1 MVTSAPP
8 GVVGGPVAC
17 RDTIIARR
25 AGARHRRSER
35 SRVITSADASR
46 VGVCCDRAVHAG
58 ISRVVTG
65 LRKLP
70 DWQHDA
76 LIVISSLLVGSVLFA
91 TGLYP
96 LFRLDDRIPLWV
108 RLLLFGGICVVEA
121 FRRIAPGTALAVGT
135 AFLVVDC
142 VVGVSTPTLVVY
154 ADLLY
159 AATLYGPRRLSRDMV
174 PIAVLTS
181 ISTITATVVL
191 VPGWRA
197 TVLAAFAVLPF
208 LLIPVWW
215 ATNVRQHQRMA
226 EVERANVRQLAKIA
240 ELDRTAAVAA
250 ERAHMARDLHDV
262 IAGHLS
268 AIAIQAEAA
277 LSLKDEDPMTRVVL
291 RSVREN
297 SVSALEEMRAMI
309 NLLRADVTAPDEPT
323 APARLAQLS
332 RLIESAQ
339 AGGMRLDVRVDY
351 DDTEPLPAAVDLTA
365 YRIAQEALTNAM
377 KHAPRTSVVLELR
390 RTDTEMVLEVVNE
403 LRDGGDGGGL
413 GTGLLNMRERTAAVG
428 GSLTAGPADGSWK
441 VRAVL
446 PLPEVER

>member
-1 MVTSAPP
+1 M
-8 GVVGGPVAC
+8 
-17 RDTIIARR
+17 R
-25 AGARHRRSER
+25 
-35 SRVITSADASR
+35 
-46 VGVCCDRAVHAG
+46 
-58 ISRVVTG
+58 RVVSG

-76 LIVISSLLVGSVLFA
+76 LIVISSLLLGSVLFA
-91 TGLYP
+91 TGLHP
-96 LFRLDDRIPLWV
+96 LFRVDDEIPMWV
-108 RLLLFGGICVVEA
+108 RLLLFGGICATEG
-121 FRRIAPGTALAVGT
+121 FRRTAPGTALAVGT
-135 AFLVVDC
+135 AFLLVDC
-142 VVGVSTPTLVVY
+142 VIGVSTPTLVVY

-181 ISTITATVVL
+181 ISTITATVIL

-197 TVLAAFAVLPF
+197 TIVAAFAVLPF

-226 EVERANVRQLAKIA
+226 EVERANARQLAKIA
-240 ELDRTAAVAA
+240 ELDRTAAIAA

-277 LSLKDEDPMTRVVL
+277 LSLRDEDPMTRVVL
-291 RSVREN
+291 KSVREN

-309 NLLRADVTAPDEPT
+309 NLLRADVTDPDEPT

-332 RLIESAQ
+332 KLIESAQ
-339 AGGMRLDVRVDY
+339 AGGMRLEVRVDY
-351 DDTEPLPAAVDLTA
+351 DDAEPLPAAVDLTA

-377 KHAPRTSVVLELR
+377 KHAPRTDVVLDLR
-390 RTDTEMVLEVVNE
+390 RTDTELVLEVVNE
-403 LRDGGDGGGL
+403 LGGGGAGGGL

-428 GSLTAGPADGSWK
+428 GSLTAGPSDGMWR

>member
-1 MVTSAPP
+1 MS
-8 GVVGGPVAC
+8 
-17 RDTIIARR
+17 
-25 AGARHRRSER
+25 
-35 SRVITSADASR
+35 
-46 VGVCCDRAVHAG
+46 
-58 ISRVVTG
+58 G

-96 LFRLDDRIPLWV
+96 LFNFDDRVPMWV
-108 RLLLFGGICVVEA
+108 RLLLFGGICAVEG
-121 FRRIAPGTALAVGT
+121 FRRRAPGTSLAVGT
-135 AFLVVDC
+135 AFLLVDC
-142 VVGVSTPTLVVY
+142 VIGVSTPTLVVY

-181 ISTITATVVL
+181 ISTITATVLL

-226 EVERANVRQLAKIA
+226 EVERANARQLAKIA
-240 ELDRTAAVAA
+240 QLDRTAAVAA

-277 LSLKDEDPMTRVVL
+277 LSLKDDDPMTRVVL
-291 RSVREN
+291 KSVREN

-309 NLLRADVTAPDEPT
+309 NLLRADVTDPDEPT

-332 RLIESAQ
+332 KLIESAQ
-339 AGGMRLDVRVDY
+339 AGGMSLDVRVDY

-377 KHAPRTSVVLELR
+377 KHAPRTNVVLDLR
-390 RTDTEMVLEVVNE
+390 RTDTELVLEVVNE
-403 LRDGGDGGGL
+403 LRQGAAGEGL
-413 GTGLLNMRERTAAVG
+413 GTGLLNMQERVAAVG
-428 GSLTAGPADGSWK
+428 GTLTAGPSDGAWR

>member
-1 MVTSAPP
+1 M
-8 GVVGGPVAC
+8 
-17 RDTIIARR
+17 
-25 AGARHRRSER
+25 
-35 SRVITSADASR
+35 
-46 VGVCCDRAVHAG
+46 HAG
-58 ISRVVTG
+58 ISRVVSG

-70 DWQHDA
+70 EWQHDA

-96 LFRLDDRIPLWV
+96 LFNLDDPIPLWV
-108 RLLLFGGICVVEA
+108 RVLLFGGVCAVEA

-135 AFLVVDC
+135 AFLLVDC
-142 VVGVSTPTLVVY
+142 VIGVSTPTLVVY

-181 ISTITATVVL
+181 ISTITATVLL

-226 EVERANVRQLAKIA
+226 EVERANARQLAKIA

-291 RSVREN
+291 KSVREN

-323 APARLAQLS
+323 APARLAQLG

-377 KHAPRTSVVLELR
+377 KHAPRTNVVLELR
-390 RTDTEMVLEVVNE
+390 RTDTGMVLEVVND
-403 LRDGGDGGGL
+403 LREGGDGGGL

-428 GSLTAGPADGSWK
+428 GSLTAGPTDGTWK